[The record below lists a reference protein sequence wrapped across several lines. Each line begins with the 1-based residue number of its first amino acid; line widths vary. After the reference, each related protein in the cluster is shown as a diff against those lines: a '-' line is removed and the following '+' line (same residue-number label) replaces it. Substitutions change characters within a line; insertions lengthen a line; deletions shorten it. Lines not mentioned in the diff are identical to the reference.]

1 MAIITASPKNMARM
15 IELQESSLGQLET
28 IRQIFERNM
37 GSPSEQSAAVIPPNK
52 VQEKL
57 AVAQNESLKL
67 QKEDLRLRKEQ
78 LKRMDEDAAI
88 INALSQSFK
97 TFKSPLEKLKD
108 GLSDLA
114 KPLKSPGR
122 TLMKTL
128 NVGGIFNKQIAK
140 SEFVEKQRDLGST
153 KTDKEIRADFEK
165 ANKIAKDLQLTEAK
179 LEKLKKSTGLSE
191 SKLAQTP
198 QGRQLLDA
206 RAQSATAYKE
216 VDIAA
221 ALETGTSKTSVP
233 TSAPTVVVEQPSLAP
248 SSLGIDGTPSQN
260 FASGAA
266 EEEAQMENARLM
278 GDQTELLKKIEEN
291 TRSGGTG
298 GEAKEGGE
306 GSGGGL
312 MKGIGAG
319 LKALGGGIGAL
330 GKGLGKGIQGLLTGI
345 ARGIGAFGNARVL
358 KGAAAMV
365 VLSGALYITGKAL
378 KEFAD
383 VEWESVAKGTVALLG
398 LSAIGLVL
406 GKAGPGMI
414 IGAGAMLVLSAALWV
429 TGDALEKFQGLD
441 WETIGKGMVAVAGLG
456 VLGAI
461 AGTAAPLL
469 LAGAAAL
476 AALGGSLWIIGEA
489 MQAVGAGFKSMTD
502 GLERLAKM
510 DGDALSKVGAG
521 LVDIGLGMAAFGAGQ
536 AAAGLSTLVTNLLTI
551 GQDSP
556 VEQLEK
562 IGKIGDGLL
571 NASIGV
577 KDLAEGIK
585 AFAGVDEDSL
595 DALDSFPWK
604 KATEFV
610 KAGGI
615 IKMNGAVVASASAS
629 AEMAKVNAVSPQGNG
644 GTTVVNN
651 SVNNS
656 RNVTQVLPKS
666 PARKQEK
673 SWWEW

>member
-37 GSPSEQSAAVIPPNK
+37 GSPSEQTATVIPPNK
-52 VQEKL
+52 VQEQLVVTQK
-57 AVAQNESLKL
+57 ESLKL

-78 LKRMDEDAAI
+78 LKQMDEDAAI
-88 INALSQSFK
+88 ISALSQSFK
-97 TFKSPLEKLKD
+97 TFKSPLEKFKD
-108 GLSDLA
+108 SLGEFA
-114 KPLKSPGR
+114 KPFKTPGR

-140 SEFVEKQRDLGST
+140 SEFVEKQKDLGST
-153 KTDKEIRADFEK
+153 KSDKEIRADFEK
-165 ANKIAKDLQLTEAK
+165 ANKIAKELQLTEAK

-198 QGRQLLDA
+198 QGRKLLDE
-206 RAQSATAYKE
+206 RAQGAAAFKE
-216 VDIAA
+216 VDLAA
-221 ALETGTSKTSVP
+221 QLETGTDKTSIP
-233 TSAPTVVVEQPSLAP
+233 TKAPTVIVEAPSLAP
-248 SSLGIDGTPSQN
+248 SVGFDSTPSQN

-278 GDQTELLKKIEEN
+278 NQQTELLQKIEEN
-291 TRSGGTG
+291 TRSGGG
-298 GEAKEGGE
+298 DAAKEGE
-306 GSGGGL
+306 GGGLGSGL

-319 LKALGGGIGAL
+319 LKALGGGLGGL

-345 ARGIGAFGNARVL
+345 ARGIGAFGTTKVL

-378 KEFAD
+378 KEFAG
-383 VEWESVAKGTVALLG
+383 VEWESVAKGTVAMLG
-398 LSAIGLVL
+398 LAAVGMVL

-414 IGAGAMLVLSAALWV
+414 IGAGAMLILSAALWV
-429 TGDALEKFQGLD
+429 TGDALQKFQGLD

-456 VLGAI
+456 VLGAV

-469 LAGAAAL
+469 LAGSAAL
-476 AALGGSLWIIGEA
+476 AALGGSLWLIGEA

-502 GLERLAKM
+502 GLERLSKM
-510 DGDALSKVGAG
+510 DGGALSKVGAG
-521 LVDIGLGMAAFGAGQ
+521 LVDIGIGMAAFGAGQ

-556 VEQLEK
+556 VEQLVK
-562 IGKIGDGLL
+562 IGEIGNGLL

-610 KAGGI
+610 KAGGV
-615 IKMNGAVVASASAS
+615 IKMNGAVVASVSAS
-629 AEMAKVNAVSPQGNG
+629 AEMAKVNAVSPVGNG

-656 RNVTQVLPKS
+656 KNVTQVLPKS

-673 SWWEW
+673 SWWDW